1 MLAPTQMNIF
11 GTVLKSSSEQA
22 GYSWQF
28 QLQKMPNT
36 RFEAD
41 ALLFRYAPGQGAAQV
56 ERYL

>member
-1 MLAPTQMNIF
+1 MNIF